1 MKLSLSD
8 LHSEY
13 GFDARMTKIEQDFP
27 GANIICAKLGAVPEV
42 ICSVKFFNPM
52 FSVIIK
58 IVDEYSL
65 HICVNRCLY
74 VYYNYLFYDSI

>member
-42 ICSVKFFNPM
+42 ICSQLNFQSNV
-52 FSVIIK
+52 
-58 IVDEYSL
+58 
-65 HICVNRCLY
+65 
-74 VYYNYLFYDSI
+74 